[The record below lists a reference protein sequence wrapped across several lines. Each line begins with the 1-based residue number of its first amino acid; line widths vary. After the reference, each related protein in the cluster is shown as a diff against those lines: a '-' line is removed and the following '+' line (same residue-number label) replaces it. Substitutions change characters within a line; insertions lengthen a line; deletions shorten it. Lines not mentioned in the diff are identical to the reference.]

1 MELDPVYAAK
11 LAANVYEVKS
21 ITTREIFVARYKS
34 DMDFPEH
41 YDSSKPGFSTG
52 VTGALVFL
60 KKSHVM
66 ACLARGKGKYAGQA
80 FVAIMGTASLY
91 DGLTDA
97 NTGIRSSH
105 TGMPVHQGFY
115 YAFDSMLGDLRMFIN
130 SLGNIQT
137 IHCVGHSLGGAVA
150 TLAADW
156 IKANHLSRTVK
167 LYTFGSPRVG
177 LEMFASKFTSRLSE
191 ANSIFRVYHQTD
203 PVAMVPTWP
212 FMHVPLFGTDYLM
225 YSPVAVAPPW
235 KYHFMEHYIDSVT
248 QAKTW
253 SAMQNNRPKS
263 YPASV
268 VEKWLES
275 SWKERLTLG
284 ALEMLNAA
292 LVYVI
297 KKIVQVTSI
306 QLNIGLGTTF
316 TLLDRLAIF
325 LAKSAEVAKDVSIWV
340 LHLIRKMANLIG
352 LTIKEGQDLTIAFVR
367 YVFLRLHH
375 KISDMIR
382 EVGYRIG

>member
-1 MELDPVYAAK
+1 MELEPLYAAK

-21 ITTREIFVARYKS
+21 VTTREIFVTRYKS
-34 DMDFPEH
+34 EMELPEH
-41 YDSSKPGFSTG
+41 NDLSKPGFSSG

-60 KKSHVM
+60 KKPHVM
-66 ACLARGKGKYAGQA
+66 ACLARGKGKYNGHA
-80 FVAIMGTASLY
+80 FVVIMGTASLY

-97 NTGIRSSH
+97 NTGIRTSH
-105 TGMPVHQGFY
+105 TGLPVHQGFY
-115 YAFDSMLGDLRMFIN
+115 YAFESILNDLKLFIS
-130 SLGNIQT
+130 SLSGVKD

-156 IKANHLSRTVK
+156 IKANHSSRTVK

-177 LEMFASKFTSRLSE
+177 LEMFASKITSRVSG

-212 FMHVPLFGTDYLM
+212 FMHAPTFGADYLM
-225 YSPVAVAPPW
+225 FSPVAVAPPW
-235 KYHFMEHYIDSVT
+235 KYHLMEHYIDSVS

-253 SAMQNNRPKS
+253 TAMQNNRPKS

-268 VEKWLES
+268 VERWLES
-275 SWKERLTLG
+275 SITEKLTLG
-284 ALEMLNAA
+284 ALELLNAA

-297 KKIVQVTSI
+297 KKIVHLTSI
-306 QLNIGLGTTF
+306 QLTIGLGTTF

-325 LAKSAEVAKDVSIWV
+325 LAKSAGVGKDVSVWV
-340 LHLIRKMANLIG
+340 YHLIRKMANLIG
-352 LTIKEGQDLTIAFVR
+352 LTIKEGQDLTTAFIR

-375 KISDMIR
+375 KISDMVR
-382 EVGYRIG
+382 QVGYRIG